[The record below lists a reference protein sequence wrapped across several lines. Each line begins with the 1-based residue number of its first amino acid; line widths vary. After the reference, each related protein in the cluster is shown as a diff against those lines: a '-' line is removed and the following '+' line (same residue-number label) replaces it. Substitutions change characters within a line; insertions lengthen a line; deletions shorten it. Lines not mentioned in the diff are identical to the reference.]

1 MKVGFKKLYDDSII
15 PSYGNGDEANAGLDL
30 YAHYGAT
37 IHAHSAAIFGTG
49 VAWEPFNWSVGF
61 KPFLLVNSRS
71 GLAFNQSIEASN
83 AGVCDQAYRGEIK
96 VKLYN
101 NSDKDV
107 FIQKGD
113 RIAQGIVVEI
123 PHVEVVELTNLSETS
138 RGDKGF
144 GSSGK

>member
-15 PSYGNGDEANAGLDL
+15 PSYGNGDESNAGLDL

-37 IHAHSAAIFGTG
+37 IHANSSAIFGTG
-49 VAWEPFNWSVGF
+49 VAWEPFNWAVGY

-71 GLAFNQSIEASN
+71 GLAFNSGVEASN
-83 AGVCDQAYRGEIK
+83 AGVVDVSYRGEIK

-101 NSDKDV
+101 NTDKDV
-107 FIQKGD
+107 FINKGD
-113 RIAQGIVVEI
+113 RIAQGIVMEI
-123 PHVEVVELTNLSETS
+123 PHVEVTELADLAETT

>member
-15 PSYGNGDEANAGLDL
+15 PSYGNGDESNAGLDL

-49 VAWEPFNWSVGF
+49 VAWEPFNWAVGY

-71 GLAFNQSIEASN
+71 GLAFNSGVEASN
-83 AGVCDQAYRGEIK
+83 AGVVDVSYRGEIK

-101 NSDKDV
+101 NTDKDV
-107 FIQKGD
+107 FINKGD
-113 RIAQGIVVEI
+113 RIAQGIAMEL
-123 PHVEVVELTNLSETS
+123 PYVEVVELTELSETS
-138 RGDKGF
+138 RGDRGF